1 MKRYVAL
8 ILCVMSAFMCCS
20 CSRVDEAQSFDV
32 LCELLVFAKGE
43 VGTDECLYS
52 STAEEG
58 EVGYFPEELKNTFFG
73 EKRAEECFPCIEEC
87 AVFVSA
93 RQIEELAVFKC
104 YSRSDTDSVAAMCLE
119 RADSL
124 KVALNSIGIK
134 DTSQKAH
141 VEIHGKYVLYSFMDR
156 SEAISEYFSGLI

>member
-8 ILCVMSAFMCCS
+8 ILCIMSVFACCS
-20 CSRVDEAQSFDV
+20 CSDRHEAQCFDV

-52 STAEEG
+52 STAKEG
-58 EVGYFPEELKNTFFG
+58 EIGYFPEELRKTFFG
-73 EKRAEECFPCIEEC
+73 AKRAEECFPYIEEC

-104 YSRSDTDSVAAMCLE
+104 YSHSDTDSVAAMCLE

-124 KVALNSIGIK
+124 KVALNSVGIK
-134 DTSQKAH
+134 NTSEKAH

-156 SEAISEYFSGLI
+156 SQAISEHFLGLV